1 MRVFGCVNL
10 ASYGTLNKADCTSQQ
25 FYREKY
31 LFSPFQNFKRRES
44 IQQAKK
50 VSRQLSRQL
59 SVPGDIFLAV
69 SRKFVIGNLEKFFY
83 K

>member
-1 MRVFGCVNL
+1 MPWP
-10 ASYGTLNKADCTSQQ
+10 
-25 FYREKY
+25 
-31 LFSPFQNFKRRES
+31 LFQHFRRRES